1 MYELVSN
8 YDAIPGIGNGMEME
22 MKIFVG
28 WYLKDNDICDMNEEG
43 GRRGN
48 VGENVFDYERERLSW
63 CHRDCVSR
71 DQFVQGNWEISIKME
86 GGSKPVKLL
95 PPRYLS
101 ISKCSFTVNDLLWAE
116 IMTMK

>member
-48 VGENVFDYERERLSW
+48 VGENVFDYEREVVLVSSRL
-63 CHRDCVSR
+63 CVTRSICAGKLGNF
-71 DQFVQGNWEISIKME
+71 DQN
-86 GGSKPVKLL
+86 GGRK
-95 PPRYLS
+95 
-101 ISKCSFTVNDLLWAE
+101 
-116 IMTMK
+116 